1 MQQKDVIRIFKC
13 FIVAVVF
20 LLSGGCTQKNN
31 TNESHSQTD
40 QLIIYAAPYDDE
52 ILKAAVNIFKREYPD
67 VDVEY
72 KEFEKSVEGNN
83 TYLETLQYDLSTG
96 NGPDI
101 IFSSYYNMDDIYSM
115 MKSGIF
121 MDLNTLF
128 DNDETF
134 DKKAYNEAVFNSGI
148 YKNKLHYIPITYSVL
163 TLITTEEALNYA
175 GMSIDNEMNYEQLS
189 EQFMKFMLKYKGGSD
204 ELLFTG
210 SYLDIEVFSPWNGI
224 EAVDYENE
232 KILTETEEF
241 KKSMEMYKAYYK
253 LDKHADENEQVVK
266 TSATGDYAIMVRN
279 NKALFARCNYSSKVL
294 ETCSMLSEDQKP
306 VIRCF
311 PTYDDKVAARPE
323 NIAAI
328 RNGTPNQVNAYNFL
342 RIMLSEE
349 FQMKYGMCSCKD
361 GVVMDIPILSA
372 AIKEG
377 LNYSNDM
384 YSYFS
389 EDQSADIIQMLT
401 DLFSNVDIC
410 LMPNNKVNK
419 LIWNEMKPYFKNERS
434 SEECMQRL
442 NNKLELYIYE

>member
-1 MQQKDVIRIFKC
+1 MQRKYIIRILEY

-20 LLSGGCTQKNN
+20 LLSVGCTKKNN
-31 TNESHSQTD
+31 INENQYQTN

-83 TYLETLQYDLSTG
+83 TYLQTLQYDLSTG

-101 IFSSYYNMDDIYSM
+101 IFSSYYNIEDIYSM

-121 MDLNTLF
+121 MDLNTFF
-128 DNDETF
+128 DNDEAF
-134 DKKAYNEAVFNSGI
+134 DKKVYNEAIFNSGI
-148 YKNKLHYIPITYSVL
+148 YKNKLYYIPITYSVL
-163 TLITTEEALNYA
+163 TLITTEESLSYA
-175 GMSIDNEMNYEQLS
+175 GMSIDNEMNYERLS
-189 EQFMKFMLKYKGGSD
+189 EQFMRFMLKYKGGSD
-204 ELLFTG
+204 ELLFTD
-210 SYLDIEVFSPWNGI
+210 SYLDIKAFSPWNGI
-224 EAVDYENE
+224 EAIDYETE
-232 KILTETEEF
+232 EILTETEEF

-253 LDKHADENEQVVK
+253 LDKHADDNEQVVK
-266 TSATGDYAIMVRN
+266 TYTTGDDARMVRN
-279 NKALFARCNYSSKVL
+279 NKALFAWVYDSGTVM
-294 ETCSMLSEDQKP
+294 ETYSMLLEGQKP
-306 VIRCF
+306 VIRSF
-311 PTYDDKVAARPE
+311 PTYDDKVAAQPE

-361 GVVMDIPILSA
+361 GVVMSIPILSA

-377 LNYSNDM
+377 INY
-384 YSYFS
+384 YSDKRGGDIF
-389 EDQSADIIQMLT
+389 SADQIQILT
-401 DLFSNVDIC
+401 NLFSNVDIC

-434 SEECMQRL
+434 FEECIQRL